1 MFSLQILVWNY
12 RGTDSTY
19 FLHHLSLLI
28 RKHPCS
34 ILVILKTRVDSSFA
48 SNIMAKTIFSN
59 IVVSEACDFLGD
71 IWVLWDLNIISVE
84 CISIDEQ
91 VINLMVGLKEQ

>member
-1 MFSLQILVWNY
+1 MDN
-12 RGTDSTY
+12 
-19 FLHHLSLLI
+19 
-28 RKHPCS
+28 
-34 ILVILKTRVDSSFA
+34 SFA

-59 IVVSEACDFLGD
+59 IIVLEACDFSGD
-71 IWVLWDLNIISVE
+71 IWVLWDLNIIYVE